1 MMAPKKDNKQS
12 SRERARPPTP
22 TDDQYDEEIPD
33 AISAISTLIREAR
46 KTIGNMNISGRNKGI
61 KTTLIEKL
69 SNALLRCSKLKAKVD
84 INNDQRIVEGT
95 GTRPRLQGHDME
107 ERFGKLEKD
116 MAEIKGN
123 MGEMKELILGA
134 TKTYAQATTTNT
146 ATETN
151 NKTAASK
158 PRSFRNQI
166 TKEQQRAARQP
177 YEVRLSNQHMP
188 ETTKKKLVETHIKGI
203 IRAL

>member
-1 MMAPKKDNKQS
+1 MSGTLIPETPEPNEQKSENGQSDEHAFASSNTTPRTPTKTRDPASSAQIMMAPKKDNKQS

-46 KTIGNMNISGRNKGI
+46 KTIGNMNTSGRNKGI

-95 GTRPRLQGHDME
+95 GTRPRL
-107 ERFGKLEKD
+107 
-116 MAEIKGN
+116 
-123 MGEMKELILGA
+123 
-134 TKTYAQATTTNT
+134 
-146 ATETN
+146 
-151 NKTAASK
+151 
-158 PRSFRNQI
+158 
-166 TKEQQRAARQP
+166 
-177 YEVRLSNQHMP
+177 
-188 ETTKKKLVETHIKGI
+188 
-203 IRAL
+203 